1 MSLATDVHDLVTLV
15 RKVRHQLVRAN
26 DVGARRVDR
35 LQAELDGALLD
46 LGRNAVRCEVARS
59 FRVVLGPGEPVGLV
73 DERDALLL
81 KVVGGVR
88 VVDQHAKH
96 VNWAFGLL
104 AHALGDT
111 EGIHHAV
118 AVPARRDLDDFHVA
132 PSLREMIS
140 PTMAVA
146 AAGSIISERAA
157 FARDARVA
165 RSAALVLDT
174 IVFGFITLIVNSVY
188 GVTEIT
194 SSSISASG
202 TFMTTTTAVAW
213 PWLTLL
219 GMLYFAIPEAMFGA
233 SPGKYLLRLRVVRL
247 DGRPLGLDEV
257 IVRNL
262 LKPIDFLPIRTC
274 SADCWCSARQGRRG

>member
-26 DVGARRVDR
+26 DVGGRPVARVR
-35 LQAELDGALLD
+35 AGLDGALLG
-46 LGRNAVRCEVARS
+46 LRRNAVRGDDARAV
-59 FRVVLGPGEPVGLV
+59 RDVLEPGEPVGLV

-88 VVDQHAKH
+88 VVDEHAEH
-96 VNWAFGLL
+96 VNRAFGLL

-111 EGIHHAV
+111 EGVHHAV

-174 IVFGFITLIVNSVY
+174 IVFGFITVIVNSVY
-188 GVTEIT
+188 GITEIT

-202 TFMTTTTAVAW
+202 TFHDDPDRGRVALVD
-213 PWLTLL
+213 P
-219 GMLYFAIPEAMFGA
+219 ARHA
-233 SPGKYLLRLRVVRL
+233 LLRDPGGDV
-247 DGRPLGLDEV
+247 
-257 IVRNL
+257 
-262 LKPIDFLPIRTC
+262 
-274 SADCWCSARQGRRG
+274 WCLAR